1 MVFEDV
7 GIWDILTVLA
17 IVFVLYALVYPQ
29 YQMKK
34 VKTQRLSM
42 IKKMEQEWG
51 TKILTLIHRK
61 EAVSMFGLPVYQY
74 IDIEDA
80 ESILRG
86 IRNTAKDRPIDI
98 IVHTPG
104 GQVHPS
110 IQIAR
115 ALKNH
120 NGHTRVMIPHYSMSG
135 GTIIALAADEIIMD
149 DDAVIGP
156 IDPQLGDLIRGTYPA
171 PSWINAASQK
181 GANADDTTI
190 VLSDISEKTMKL
202 MRKVANELLDG
213 KIEDEEKRN
222 YIVEKL
228 VSGEMV
234 HITPISASEAADIG
248 LPVSTNLPDKVHEF
262 MKFYR
267 SVKSSVEYIE

>member
-1 MVFEDV
+1 MVFEDI
-7 GIWDILTVLA
+7 GAWDVLTIFAIL
-17 IVFVLYALVYPQ
+17 FVLYAFAYPQ
-29 YQMKK
+29 YQIKK
-34 VKTQRLSM
+34 VKVQRLSM

-51 TKILTLIHRK
+51 TRVLTLIHRK

-86 IRNTAKDRPIDI
+86 IRDTKEERPIDI
-98 IVHTPG
+98 IIHTPG

-120 NGHTRVMIPHYSMSG
+120 RGHTRVMIPHYSMSG

-156 IDPQLGDLIRGTYPA
+156 IDPQIGDLIRGTYPA
-171 PSWINAASQK
+171 PSWIYAASKK
-181 GANADDTTI
+181 GDKADDTTI
-190 VLSDISEKTMKL
+190 VISDISEKTMKL
-202 MRKVANELLDG
+202 MRKVTTELLDG
-213 KIEDEEKRN
+213 KIEDEDKLN
-222 YIVEKL
+222 YAVEKL

-234 HITPISASEAADIG
+234 HITPISASEAIDIG
-248 LPVSTNLPDKVHEF
+248 LPVSTDLSNKVHEF

-267 SVKSSVEYIE
+267 SVKSSVEYTE